1 MQAIASTLRFLLE
14 LGLLAAVVYWGIVT
28 QPGVLGWATG
38 AAALAVVSLIWG
50 IFISPR
56 APRRLRGV
64 ARLIPEL
71 VLFGLGALALAL
83 AAAGRPTIGLA
94 LFVAFVIDRLLLR
107 LFGVGD
113 WAPAD

>member
-28 QPGVLGWATG
+28 QTGVLGWATG

-56 APRRLRGV
+56 APRRFRGV
-64 ARLIPEL
+64 ARLVPEL
-71 VLFGLGALALAL
+71 VLFGLGALALA
-83 AAAGRPTIGLA
+83 AAGRPAIGLA

-107 LFGVGD
+107 LFGVRD

>member
-64 ARLIPEL
+64 ARLVPEL
-71 VLFGLGALALAL
+71 VLFGLGAMAL

-107 LFGVGD
+107 LFGVRD